1 MRTYRDAV
9 EQIRRDA
16 EHDGDQQVIAV
27 ADTILTGTA
36 PAQRAEA
43 LERLERMHWFRR
55 DICGAADRIAQ
66 GLDIEAVLAA
76 EPD

>member
-1 MRTYRDAV
+1 MGTYRDTV

-16 EHDGDQQVIAV
+16 EREGDQQAIAV
-27 ADTILTGTA
+27 ADTILTGTDA
-36 PAQRAEA
+36 AQRAEV

-55 DICGAADRIAQ
+55 DICGATERIAR
-66 GLDIEAVLAA
+66 GLDIDTILAA